1 MVILGYIEAVTG
13 PQNYKKYRG
22 RLPAYQKSRPYSCM
36 TRNNCQLKSSAMA
49 KNTFN
54 VCSAR

>member
-22 RLPAYQKSRPYSCM
+22 RL
-36 TRNNCQLKSSAMA
+36 QLT
-49 KNTFN
+49 KNLGHT
-54 VCSAR
+54 VA